1 MRNGWSPEVALQES
15 IIESLRGRSVIVFGA
30 GVTGS
35 STARFLESVGARV
48 VLIDESPSTGARSDL
63 TGIELKTGDLAIVSP
78 GWRLDQPLIET
89 ARQAGVGLL
98 SEIDLAWRLRCEL
111 APDQRWLGVTGT
123 NGKTTTVKMAAA
135 MLRAAGRSVRAC
147 GNVGDPV
154 IDAVLA
160 RDSEFLLIELSSFQL
175 AWSHEV
181 ELDAGVI
188 LNIADDH
195 LDWHGDFNSYAS
207 AKFKLA
213 QLSGTLIANA
223 DDEAVRQR
231 LGAVTNRLITYTLNT
246 PAPHQLGLVENLAV
260 DRAFISGDAEA
271 LFELSDVAPAVPHN
285 VANALAAAA
294 LVRSVGV
301 AGDSIAAALRDF
313 KIDHHRLE
321 TVRVEDGITWIDD
334 SKATNPHAALAALR
348 SQLNSIWIAGGLSKG
363 ADMNELV
370 KAGASRLKS
379 AILIGTDAP
388 IIEAAL
394 RVHAPSVS
402 VTRIDGESTGIEL
415 MRKVVA
421 AAAAQAVTGDTVLL
435 APACA
440 SMDCFKNY
448 AERGELFA
456 AAIQEFY
463 DGK

>member
-1 MRNGWSPEVALQES
+1 MRNGWSPEVKFL
-15 IIESLRGRSVIVFGA
+15 ESLRSRSVIVFGA

-35 STARFLESVGARV
+35 STARFLESAGARV
-48 VLIDESPSTGARSDL
+48 MVIDESPATDARSDL
-63 TGIELKTGDLAIVSP
+63 SGIDFDNYDLAIASP
-78 GWRLDQPLIET
+78 GWKLNQPLIEIT
-89 ARQAGVGLL
+89 RQAGIEIL

-111 APDQRWLGVTGT
+111 APDQRWLGITGT
-123 NGKTTTVKMAAA
+123 NGKTTTVQMAAA
-135 MLRAAGRSVRAC
+135 MLREAGRSVKAC

-154 IDAVLA
+154 VDAVLA
-160 RDSEFLLIELSSFQL
+160 RDSEFLVIELSSFQL
-175 AWSHEV
+175 AWSHEL
-181 ELDAGVI
+181 ELSAGVI

-195 LDWHGDFNSYAS
+195 LDWHGDFDAYAS

-223 DDEAVRQR
+223 DDKAIRRR

-260 DRAFISGDAEA
+260 DRAFISGDAQA
-271 LFELSDVAPAVPHN
+271 LFELSDVQPAVPHN

-301 AGDSIAAALRDF
+301 TGDSIAAALRNF

-321 TVRVEDGITWIDD
+321 TVRVKDGITWIDD

-348 SQLNSIWIAGGLSKG
+348 SQLKSIWIAGGLSKG

-370 KAGASRLKS
+370 RAGTSRMKC

-388 IIEAAL
+388 VIEAAL
-394 RVHAPSVS
+394 RTHAPSIPI
-402 VTRIDGESTGIEL
+402 TRIDDELAGIEL

-421 AAAAQAVTGDTVLL
+421 VAASQAAPGDTVLL

-440 SMDCFKNY
+440 SMDRFKNY
-448 AERGELFA
+448 GERGDLFA